1 MGVSQQEVVQTEE
14 AVFTTKAEA
23 NIQYI
28 KSELEALSDGGSL
41 QEIALDP
48 IQIALGESG
57 VSESQD
63 IQVLDQDGV
72 ISSQDDALKLLA
84 SHGITMLGEQETPVT
99 PNSLSLTEA
108 GKLALF
114 STSTSNN
121 QSVGQSF
128 SLASRTSLGGVGRPQ
143 ILNTAPLTAARSSV
157 QTISKPITKV
167 VTLNSKPVA
176 PPSTSGNNKASR
188 VIKLTPAQFAAIKK
202 GKAGQIVLPALSS
215 QGRRETITLRNP
227 SLPAATSHVVTRNP
241 SLSFASS
248 AVGSRSPGIALASPV
263 PRKVIRLENPS
274 SSAGDKS
281 ELARRLQRELEEKER
296 EKDRY
301 RREIHKREE
310 EADRI
315 KAQLKALSS

>member
-1 MGVSQQEVVQTEE
+1 M
-14 AVFTTKAEA
+14 
-23 NIQYI
+23 
-28 KSELEALSDGGSL
+28 
-41 QEIALDP
+41 
-48 IQIALGESG
+48 
-57 VSESQD
+57 
-63 IQVLDQDGV
+63 
-72 ISSQDDALKLLA
+72 
-84 SHGITMLGEQETPVT
+84 
-99 PNSLSLTEA
+99 
-108 GKLALF
+108 
-114 STSTSNN
+114 
-121 QSVGQSF
+121 
-128 SLASRTSLGGVGRPQ
+128 
-143 ILNTAPLTAARSSV
+143 
-157 QTISKPITKV
+157 

-215 QGRRETITLRNP
+215 QGKRETITLRNP
-227 SLPAATSHVVTRNP
+227 SLPAASHVVTRNP

-248 AVGSRSPGIALASPV
+248 VGSKSPGIALASPV

-274 SSAGDKS
+274 SASTTSVGDKS

-301 RREIHKREE
+301 RREMHKREE

>member
-1 MGVSQQEVVQTEE
+1 M
-14 AVFTTKAEA
+14 
-23 NIQYI
+23 
-28 KSELEALSDGGSL
+28 
-41 QEIALDP
+41 
-48 IQIALGESG
+48 
-57 VSESQD
+57 
-63 IQVLDQDGV
+63 

-114 STSTSNN
+114 STATSNN
-121 QSVGQSF
+121 QSVSQSF
-128 SLASRTSLGGVGRPQ
+128 SLATRSPQPQ
-143 ILNTAPLTAARSSV
+143 IINTAPLAATRASV

-176 PPSTSGNNKASR
+176 PPSTLGSNKASR

>member
-1 MGVSQQEVVQTEE
+1 MGGVSQQEVVQTEE

-28 KSELEALSDGGSL
+28 KSELEALTDGGSL
-41 QEIALDP
+41 RDIALDP

-57 VSESQD
+57 VSESQN
-63 IQVLDQDGV
+63 IQVMDQEGV

-128 SLASRTSLGGVGRPQ
+128 SLASKSPLGGEGRTQ
-143 ILNTAPLTAARSSV
+143 ILNTVPLAATRSSV

-176 PPSTSGNNKASR
+176 PPSTLGSNNKASR

-227 SLPAATSHVVTRNP
+227 SL
-241 SLSFASS
+241 SFASS
-248 AVGSRSPGIALASPV
+248 SVGSKSPGIALASPV
-263 PRKVIRLENPS
+263 PRKVIRLENPT

-281 ELARRLQRELEEKER
+281 ELARRLQRELVEKER

>member
-14 AVFTTKAEA
+14 SVFTTKAEA

-28 KSELEALSDGGSL
+28 KSELEALTDGGGL
-41 QEIALDP
+41 QEITLDP

-63 IQVLDQDGV
+63 IQVMDQESG

-84 SHGITMLGEQETPVT
+84 SHGITMLGDQETPVT

-121 QSVGQSF
+121 FSASNNQTVSEGF
-128 SLASRTSLGGVGRPQ
+128 SLASRTPLGSASRTQ
-143 ILNTAPLTAARSSV
+143 ILNTSPLSTARPSV

-176 PPSTSGNNKASR
+176 PPATSGNNKASR

-202 GKAGQIVLPALSS
+202 GKAG
-215 QGRRETITLRNP
+215 
-227 SLPAATSHVVTRNP
+227 
-241 SLSFASS
+241 
-248 AVGSRSPGIALASPV
+248 
-263 PRKVIRLENPS
+263 
-274 SSAGDKS
+274 
-281 ELARRLQRELEEKER
+281 
-296 EKDRY
+296 
-301 RREIHKREE
+301 
-310 EADRI
+310 
-315 KAQLKALSS
+315 

>member
-1 MGVSQQEVVQTEE
+1 MG
-14 AVFTTKAEA
+14 
-23 NIQYI
+23 
-28 KSELEALSDGGSL
+28 
-41 QEIALDP
+41 
-48 IQIALGESG
+48 
-57 VSESQD
+57 
-63 IQVLDQDGV
+63 
-72 ISSQDDALKLLA
+72 
-84 SHGITMLGEQETPVT
+84 
-99 PNSLSLTEA
+99 
-108 GKLALF
+108 
-114 STSTSNN
+114 
-121 QSVGQSF
+121 
-128 SLASRTSLGGVGRPQ
+128 
-143 ILNTAPLTAARSSV
+143 
-157 QTISKPITKV
+157 PITKV

-176 PPSTSGNNKASR
+176 PPSTLGSNKASR

-227 SLPAATSHVVTRNP
+227 SLPATSHVVTRNP

-248 AVGSRSPGIALASPV
+248 AVSSRSPGIALASPV

-274 SSAGDKS
+274 SASAGDKS

>member
-1 MGVSQQEVVQTEE
+1 M
-14 AVFTTKAEA
+14 
-23 NIQYI
+23 
-28 KSELEALSDGGSL
+28 
-41 QEIALDP
+41 
-48 IQIALGESG
+48 
-57 VSESQD
+57 
-63 IQVLDQDGV
+63 

-227 SLPAATSHVVTRNP
+227 SLPATSHVVTRNP
-241 SLSFASS
+241 SLSFASNPVS
-248 AVGSRSPGIALASPV
+248 SRSSGIALASPV

-274 SSAGDKS
+274 SSVGDKS
-281 ELARRLQRELEEKER
+281 ELARRLQKELEEKER

>member
-14 AVFTTKAEA
+14 SVFTTKAEA

-28 KSELEALSDGGSL
+28 KSELEALTDGGGL
-41 QEIALDP
+41 QEITLDP

-63 IQVLDQDGV
+63 IQVMDQESG

-121 QSVGQSF
+121 QSVSRSF
-128 SLASRTSLGGVGRPQ
+128 SLPNRTSLGGGGGSRSQ
-143 ILNTAPLTAARSSV
+143 ILNTTTLASSRTSV

-176 PPSTSGNNKASR
+176 PPSTSASKASR

-202 GKAGQIVLPALSS
+202 GKA
-215 QGRRETITLRNP
+215 
-227 SLPAATSHVVTRNP
+227 
-241 SLSFASS
+241 
-248 AVGSRSPGIALASPV
+248 
-263 PRKVIRLENPS
+263 
-274 SSAGDKS
+274 
-281 ELARRLQRELEEKER
+281 
-296 EKDRY
+296 
-301 RREIHKREE
+301 
-310 EADRI
+310 
-315 KAQLKALSS
+315 

>member
-1 MGVSQQEVVQTEE
+1 MG
-14 AVFTTKAEA
+14 A
-23 NIQYI
+23 
-28 KSELEALSDGGSL
+28 
-41 QEIALDP
+41 
-48 IQIALGESG
+48 
-57 VSESQD
+57 
-63 IQVLDQDGV
+63 
-72 ISSQDDALKLLA
+72 
-84 SHGITMLGEQETPVT
+84 
-99 PNSLSLTEA
+99 
-108 GKLALF
+108 
-114 STSTSNN
+114 TSNN
-121 QSVGQSF
+121 QSVSQSF
-128 SLASRTSLGGVGRPQ
+128 SLATRSPLGGGGQPQ
-143 ILNTAPLTAARSSV
+143 IINTAPLAATRASV

-176 PPSTSGNNKASR
+176 PPSTLGSNKASR

-281 ELARRLQRELEEKER
+281 ELARRLQRELEER

>member
-63 IQVLDQDGV
+63 IQVMDQDGV

-121 QSVGQSF
+121 QSVSQSF
-128 SLASRTSLGGVGRPQ
+128 SLATRSPLGGGGQPQ
-143 ILNTAPLTAARSSV
+143 IINTAPLAATRSSV

-176 PPSTSGNNKASR
+176 PPSTLGSNKASR

-227 SLPAATSHVVTRNP
+227 SLPATSHVVTRNP
-241 SLSFASS
+241 SLSFVSS

-274 SSAGDKS
+274 SSAGDKT

>member
-1 MGVSQQEVVQTEE
+1 VVQTEE

-41 QEIALDP
+41 QEVSLDP

-63 IQVLDQDGV
+63 VQVMDQSGG

-84 SHGITMLGEQETPVT
+84 SHGITMLGEQEAPVT

-121 QSVGQSF
+121 QSVSRSF
-128 SLASRTSLGGVGRPQ
+128 SLPNRTSLGGGGGGGSRSQ
-143 ILNTAPLTAARSSV
+143 ILNTTTLASSRTSV

-176 PPSTSGNNKASR
+176 PPSTSANNKASR

-227 SLPAATSHVVTRNP
+227 SLPAASHVVTRNP
-241 SLSFASS
+241 SLSFASGT
-248 AVGSRSPGIALASPV
+248 VGSKNSGIALASPV

-274 SSAGDKS
+274 SSSTGDKS
-281 ELARRLQRELEEKER
+281 ELAKRLQRELEEKER
-296 EKDRY
+296 EKDRF
-301 RREIHKREE
+301 RREIRKFEE
-310 EADRI
+310 EEDRI

>member
-41 QEIALDP
+41 QELALDP

-63 IQVLDQDGV
+63 IQVMDEEGV

-121 QSVGQSF
+121 QSV
-128 SLASRTSLGGVGRPQ
+128 SLASRTTLGGVGRPQ

-202 GKAGQIVLPALSS
+202 GKAGQIVLPALS
-215 QGRRETITLRNP
+215 
-227 SLPAATSHVVTRNP
+227 
-241 SLSFASS
+241 
-248 AVGSRSPGIALASPV
+248 
-263 PRKVIRLENPS
+263 
-274 SSAGDKS
+274 
-281 ELARRLQRELEEKER
+281 
-296 EKDRY
+296 
-301 RREIHKREE
+301 
-310 EADRI
+310 
-315 KAQLKALSS
+315 

>member
-63 IQVLDQDGV
+63 IQVMDQDGV

-114 STSTSNN
+114 STATSNN
-121 QSVGQSF
+121 QSVSQSF
-128 SLASRTSLGGVGRPQ
+128 SLATRSPQPQ
-143 ILNTAPLTAARSSV
+143 IINTAPLAATRASV

-176 PPSTSGNNKASR
+176 PPSTLGSNKASR

-227 SLPAATSHVVTRNP
+227 SLPATSHVVTRNP

-248 AVGSRSPGIALASPV
+248 AVSSRSPGIALASPV